1 MKMKKILGVL
11 KWFCTLL
18 VVSAGI
24 NFFERIYKLIY
35 YAFYGGSKTEVFKL
49 SIPADWN
56 DGYYYFLSF
65 VGLVL
70 MGCLIYLIIEF
81 RKVIFNFSKEN
92 VFTKENCERLRRVGK
107 GLVIYGGVI
116 LVFTI
121 VLSLITRSQPD
132 LSSISD
138 PAVKYGYSIGYTFG
152 FIIGTAISKVLPVF
166 VVALFVQFISF
177 IVVKG
182 NLLQEENNL
191 TI

>member
-1 MKMKKILGVL
+1 MKKVLSIL

-18 VVSAGI
+18 VFSAGI
-24 NFFERIYKLIY
+24 SFLEKVYKLIHY
-35 YAFYGGSKTEVFKL
+35 VIYEGSKIKVFKF
-49 SIPADWN
+49 SIPEDWN
-56 DGYYYFLSF
+56 DWYYYCLSLI
-65 VGLVL
+65 GLTL
-70 MGCLIYLIIEF
+70 MAYLIYLIIEF

-107 GLVIYGGVI
+107 GLFIYGGVI

-121 VLSLITRSQPD
+121 VLGLITMSQPD

-138 PAVKYGYSIGYTFG
+138 LAVKYGYSIGYTFG
-152 FIIGTAISKVLPVF
+152 FIIGTAISKVLPIF